1 MEDQRRIVNR
11 VSILASKVHELE
23 VLHNNTIE
31 ETKALWASLSYA
43 IFAAFQNAPV
53 AKIADICDV
62 QGGLQKSP
70 ARQPN
75 ENPIPYLTVAHVQ
88 RNHIDLSIGL
98 RYFEVTKS
106 ELERLRLLPGD
117 LLIIEGN
124 GSLEQ
129 IGRVALFNGEVEN
142 CVHQNHVIR
151 ARPNRECVL
160 PEYLNAFLNS
170 PVGQEEVQKRSRTT
184 SGLRTLSVGKIREI
198 EVPLPPIDQQ
208 RCIVQK
214 LRQTE
219 AKIENLL
226 SHMQISQTEI
236 QAVIP
241 SFLHKAFQGHI

>member
-1 MEDQRRIVNR
+1 VNL
-11 VSILASKVHELE
+11 SGC
-23 VLHNNTIE
+23 VLT
-31 ETKALWASLSYA
+31 
-43 IFAAFQNAPV
+43 
-53 AKIADICDV
+53 
-62 QGGLQKSP
+62 
-70 ARQPN
+70 
-75 ENPIPYLTVAHVQ
+75 
-88 RNHIDLSIGL
+88 
-98 RYFEVTKS
+98 
-106 ELERLRLLPGD
+106 GD

-198 EVPLPPIDQQ
+198 EVPLPPIAQQ

-226 SHMQISQTEI
+226 SHLQISQTEI

>member
-1 MEDQRRIVNR
+1 MNL
-11 VSILASKVHELE
+11 SGC
-23 VLHNNTIE
+23 VLT
-31 ETKALWASLSYA
+31 
-43 IFAAFQNAPV
+43 
-53 AKIADICDV
+53 
-62 QGGLQKSP
+62 
-70 ARQPN
+70 
-75 ENPIPYLTVAHVQ
+75 
-88 RNHIDLSIGL
+88 
-98 RYFEVTKS
+98 
-106 ELERLRLLPGD
+106 GD

-198 EVPLPPIDQQ
+198 EVPLPPIAQQ

-226 SHMQISQTEI
+226 SHLQISQTEI